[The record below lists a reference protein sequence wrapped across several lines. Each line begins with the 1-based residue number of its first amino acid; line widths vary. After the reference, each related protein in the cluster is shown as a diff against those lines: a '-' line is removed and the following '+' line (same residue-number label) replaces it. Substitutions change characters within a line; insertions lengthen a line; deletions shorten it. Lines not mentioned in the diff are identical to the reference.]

1 MNKTAK
7 NLNEIINIYG
17 FGCEFGMEEIIS
29 VFDDADNVIE
39 SLKEEGL
46 VEKNQLSGKYY
57 LSDIFTCNNFLAKHL
72 KEEED
77 ESPKEIDKTLKY
89 QIKKD
94 DFIKWISGLKGFE
107 ENIKNIEVKSE
118 SDSFTVT
125 IKILIDEKS
134 LSEFEKRLSNYP
146 QI

>member
-57 LSDIFTCNNFLAKHL
+57 LSNST
-72 KEEED
+72 
-77 ESPKEIDKTLKY
+77 SRVWP
-89 QIKKD
+89 
-94 DFIKWISGLKGFE
+94 
-107 ENIKNIEVKSE
+107 
-118 SDSFTVT
+118 
-125 IKILIDEKS
+125 
-134 LSEFEKRLSNYP
+134 
-146 QI
+146 